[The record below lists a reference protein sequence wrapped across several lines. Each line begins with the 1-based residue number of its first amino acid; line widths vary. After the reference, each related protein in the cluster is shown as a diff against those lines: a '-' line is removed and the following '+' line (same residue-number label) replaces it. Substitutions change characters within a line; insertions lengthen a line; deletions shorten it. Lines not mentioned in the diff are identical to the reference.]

1 MRTPFFLARS
11 TPFHLVDASP
21 WPIISAISRLLL
33 LSSLCDFIHSRSVIR
48 IVVRALAT
56 ILVTRFWWRDV
67 SREACLRRFH
77 NPPIQVSLR
86 MAIIWFISS
95 EVLFFFGFFWTF
107 FHASLR
113 VVAETGYAWPPAGV
127 LVLDPSSVPLLN
139 TVLLL
144 RSSITVTWSHNCLLI
159 GNYAGAKNRLVFTI
173 ALRAVFTLVQYLEYC
188 ESRFSISDSAY
199 GSVFFMA
206 TRFHGFHVMVRSA
219 FLVVCLVR
227 IVRRQLNAARHVGYE
242 CAAWYWHF
250 VDTVWIYL
258 YCLVYWWRSG
268 FLR

>member
-1 MRTPFFLARS
+1 MPLFLARS

-21 WPIISAISRLLL
+21 WPIIAAISRFLL
-33 LSSLCDFIHSRSVIR
+33 LSSLCDFIHSGS
-48 IVVRALAT
+48 VVRILART
-56 ILVTRFWWRDV
+56 VATVFVTGFWWRDV
-67 SREACLRRFH
+67 SREASLRRFH
-77 NPPIQVSLR
+77 NPPVQISLR
-86 MAIIWFISS
+86 IAIIWFISS

-159 GNYAGAKNRLVFTI
+159 RNYARAKNRLVYTI
-173 ALRAVFTLVQYLEYC
+173 SLRAIFTLVQYLEYC
-188 ESRFSISDSAY
+188 ESGFSISDSAY
-199 GSVFFMA
+199 RSVFFIA
-206 TRFHGFHVMVRSA
+206 TRFHRFHVIVGSA

-227 IVRRQLNAARHVGYE
+227 MVRGQLNASRHVRYE

-258 YCLVYWWRSG
+258 YCLVYWWGSR